1 MKYPV
6 AKTSLPTL
14 IDGDCRQQNAHSLFQ
29 IWRQSHPSGLFLN
42 VNGKQTMLHSSSCPH
57 FEGTELDREQW
68 GGSLTKRRKVLGG
81 TIAELRK
88 WALEHG
94 LVAKECRDCMKMPHS
109 PADPEDGFRLLE
121 QADRKAAEEEFT
133 AGPSPRVPTTIQRII
148 RDTQLAANIK
158 RLHEYRCQICGER
171 IALPD
176 GRFYAEAHHI
186 RPLGSPYDG
195 PDSEENILCVCP
207 NHHVA
212 LDYGCFRIEKA
223 KLRTRPDH
231 RISDE
236 HIDYHNSH
244 IYSGDLDG

>member
-1 MKYPV
+1 M
-6 AKTSLPTL
+6 THLPIL
-14 IDGDCRQQNAHSLFQ
+14 NDRDRRLQDAHLLFQ
-29 IWRQSHPSGLFLN
+29 VWRQSHPSGLFLN
-42 VNGKQTMLHSSSCPH
+42 VKGKRTMLHNSSCPN
-57 FEGTELDREQW
+57 FEGKELDRKQW
-68 GGSLTKRRKVLGG
+68 GGSLTKRQKVLGG
-81 TIAELRK
+81 TVADLIE
-88 WALEHG
+88 WASEHG
-94 LVAKECRDCMKMPHS
+94 LVALKCRNCMNWPHT
-109 PADPEDGFRLLE
+109 PADPEEGFRLLE
-121 QADRKAAEEEFT
+121 QADRKAVEEEFT

-148 RDTQLAANIK
+148 RDTQLAADIK

-186 RPLGSPYDG
+186 RPLGSPHDG

-223 KLRTRPDH
+223 KLRTCPDH
-231 RISDE
+231 TISDE

-244 IYSGDLDG
+244 RFSGDLCG